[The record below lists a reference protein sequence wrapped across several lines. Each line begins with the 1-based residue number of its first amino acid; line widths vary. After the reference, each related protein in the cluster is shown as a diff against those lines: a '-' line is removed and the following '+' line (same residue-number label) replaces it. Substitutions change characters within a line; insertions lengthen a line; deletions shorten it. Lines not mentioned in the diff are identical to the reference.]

1 MTDIKNN
8 KSKQKKKEKEKS
20 VFHKTSAAGKGDVP
34 RINISIREWDEK
46 SEKIFRPKEKE
57 NELYK
62 NER

>member
-34 RINISIREWDEK
+34 RINISIWEWDEK
-46 SEKIFRPKEKE
+46 WKKIFRPEEKE
-57 NELYK
+57 DELYK
-62 NER
+62 DKR